1 MRASGSF
8 ALGRARLDGKDK
20 FRVRCSAASP
30 RRSREPRGVRSHR
43 AREGGDAMKRILVAL
58 DASDRA
64 GLVLA
69 AAARLAELAGAQLV
83 LFRAI
88 NVPPDMPRDVLTVT
102 DLQLEDILKRNAH
115 EDLDRMASTLRA
127 GIVEEITMDF
137 ATPWDGICR
146 AGRTHDADLIVI
158 GSHGYSGLDHLLGT
172 TAAKVVNHAD
182 RNVLVVR
189 TLL

>member
-1 MRASGSF
+1 
-8 ALGRARLDGKDK
+8 
-20 FRVRCSAASP
+20 
-30 RRSREPRGVRSHR
+30 
-43 AREGGDAMKRILVAL
+43 MKRILVAL

-64 GLVLA
+64 GPVLA
-69 AAARLAELAGAQLV
+69 AAVRLAELATAKLV

-88 NVPPDMPRDVLTVT
+88 NVPSELPRELLAVT
-102 DLQLEDILKRNAH
+102 DLRLEDILKRNAH
-115 EDLDRMASTLRA
+115 EALERTASTLPV
-127 GIVEEITMDF
+127 GMVEAISTDI

-158 GSHGYSGLDHLLGT
+158 GSHGFGGIDHLLGT

-182 RNVLVVR
+182 RNVMVIR

>member
-1 MRASGSF
+1 
-8 ALGRARLDGKDK
+8 
-20 FRVRCSAASP
+20 V
-30 RRSREPRGVRSHR
+30 
-43 AREGGDAMKRILVAL
+43 KRILVAL
-58 DASDRA
+58 DASHRA

-69 AAARLAELAGAQLV
+69 AAVHLAELANAKLV

-88 NVPPDMPRDVLTVT
+88 NVPSDLPREVLAVT
-102 DLQLEDILKRNAH
+102 DTRLEDVLKRNAH
-115 EDLDRMASTLRA
+115 EDLDRLAATVQPAL
-127 GIVEEITMDF
+127 VEEITTAF

-158 GSHGYSGLDHLLGT
+158 GSHGYSGLDRVLGT

>member
-1 MRASGSF
+1 
-8 ALGRARLDGKDK
+8 
-20 FRVRCSAASP
+20 
-30 RRSREPRGVRSHR
+30 
-43 AREGGDAMKRILVAL
+43 MKRILVAL

-69 AAARLAELAGAQLV
+69 AAANLAELAAGQLV

-88 NVPPDMPRDVLTVT
+88 NLPSDLPREVLAVT
-102 DLQLEDILKRNAH
+102 DLRLEDVLKRNAH
-115 EDLDRMASTLRA
+115 ADLDRMAGTLRA
-127 GIVEEITMDF
+127 GLVEQITTEF

>member
-1 MRASGSF
+1 
-8 ALGRARLDGKDK
+8 
-20 FRVRCSAASP
+20 
-30 RRSREPRGVRSHR
+30 
-43 AREGGDAMKRILVAL
+43 MKRILVAL

-69 AAARLAELAGAQLV
+69 AAAHLAELAGAKLV

-88 NVPPDMPRDVLTVT
+88 NVPSDLPREVLAVT
-102 DLQLEDILKRNAH
+102 DLRLEDVLKRNAH
-115 EDLDRMASTLRA
+115 EGLDRLAATIQPQL
-127 GIVEEITMDF
+127 VEAITTEL

-146 AGRTHDADLIVI
+146 AGRSHDADLIVV
-158 GSHGYSGLDHLLGT
+158 GSHGYSGLDRVLGT

>member
-1 MRASGSF
+1 
-8 ALGRARLDGKDK
+8 
-20 FRVRCSAASP
+20 
-30 RRSREPRGVRSHR
+30 
-43 AREGGDAMKRILVAL
+43 MKRILVAL

-69 AAARLAELAGAQLV
+69 AAVRLAELATAKLV

-88 NVPPDMPRDVLTVT
+88 NVPSELPREVLAVT
-102 DLQLEDILKRNAH
+102 DLRLEDILKRNAH
-115 EDLDRMASTLRA
+115 QELERMASTLQ
-127 GIVEEITMDF
+127 GGMVEAITTEI
-137 ATPWDGICR
+137 ATAWDGICR

-158 GSHGYSGLDHLLGT
+158 GSHGFSGIDHLLGT

-182 RNVLVVR
+182 RNVMVVR

>member
-1 MRASGSF
+1 
-8 ALGRARLDGKDK
+8 
-20 FRVRCSAASP
+20 
-30 RRSREPRGVRSHR
+30 
-43 AREGGDAMKRILVAL
+43 MKRILVAL
-58 DASDRA
+58 DASARA

-69 AAARLAELAGAQLV
+69 AAARLAELAGARLV

-88 NVPPDMPRDVLTVT
+88 NVPPDLPHEVLAVT
-102 DLQLEDILKRNAH
+102 DVRLEDVLKRNAH
-115 EDLDRMASTLRA
+115 EDLDRIAGTLPA
-127 GIVEEITMDF
+127 GLVEGITAEF

-146 AGRTHDADLIVI
+146 AGRTYDADLIVI
-158 GSHGYSGLDHLLGT
+158 GSHGYSGLDHLIGT